1 MKNGSQ
7 DFMMFLLLNQTLENR
22 NMWRQYKH
30 HNPKLYIPLMKE
42 LLNSLG
48 EEWYDSV
55 YGNDLVASIS
65 KNINDDHCMTIYLPN
80 SEISDVDNELFNTF
94 EICENVFKS
103 CDSISCES
111 VGEVIKRITQIEE
124 E

>member
-1 MKNGSQ
+1 
-7 DFMMFLLLNQTLENR
+7 
-22 NMWRQYKH
+22 MWRQYKH

-42 LLNSLG
+42 LLDSLG
-48 EEWYDSV
+48 DDWYDSV

-65 KNINDDHCMTIYLPN
+65 KNINDNHVMSIYFPN

-94 EICENVFKS
+94 EICENAFKS

-124 E
+124 IEK

>member
-1 MKNGSQ
+1 MKV
-7 DFMMFLLLNQTLENR
+7 LL
-22 NMWRQYKH
+22 K
-30 HNPKLYIPLMKE
+30 
-42 LLNSLG
+42 SLG
-48 EEWYDSV
+48 EDWYDSV
-55 YGNDLVASIS
+55 YGNDCTASIS
-65 KNINDDHCMTIYLPN
+65 RNINDNHVMTIYFPN

-103 CDSISCES
+103 NDSISCES

>member
-1 MKNGSQ
+1 
-7 DFMMFLLLNQTLENR
+7 
-22 NMWRQYKH
+22 MWRQYKH

-65 KNINDDHCMTIYLPN
+65 RNINDNHVMTIYLPN
-80 SEISDVDNELFNTF
+80 SKIGDVDNELFNTF
-94 EICENVFKS
+94 DIMENVFDHKPP
-103 CDSISCES
+103 ITCES
-111 VGEVIKRITQIEE
+111 VEKVIEKIKELE
-124 E
+124 K

>member
-1 MKNGSQ
+1 
-7 DFMMFLLLNQTLENR
+7 
-22 NMWRQYKH
+22 MWRQYKH

-42 LLNSLG
+42 LLKSLG

-65 KNINDDHCMTIYLPN
+65 KNINDNHVMTIYLPN
-80 SEISDVDNELFNTF
+80 SKKSNVDNELFNTF

-103 CDSISCES
+103 NDSISCES

>member
-1 MKNGSQ
+1 
-7 DFMMFLLLNQTLENR
+7 
-22 NMWRQYKH
+22 MWRQYKH

-42 LLNSLG
+42 LLKSLG
-48 EEWYDSV
+48 DDWYDSV

-65 KNINDDHCMTIYLPN
+65 KNINDNHCMTVYFPN
-80 SEISDVDNELFNTF
+80 SEICDVDNELFNTF

-124 E
+124 IEK

>member
-1 MKNGSQ
+1 MIR
-7 DFMMFLLLNQTLENR
+7 E
-22 NMWRQYKH
+22 YKH

-48 EEWYDSV
+48 KDWYDSC
-55 YGNDLVASIS
+55 YGNDLVASVS
-65 KNINDDHCMTIYLPN
+65 KNINNNHVMTIYLPN
-80 SEISDVDNELFNTF
+80 SKKSDVDNELFNTF

-103 CDSISCES
+103 HDSISCES

>member
-1 MKNGSQ
+1 M
-7 DFMMFLLLNQTLENR
+7 NR
-22 NMWRQYKH
+22 EYKH
-30 HNPKLYIPLMKE
+30 HNPKLYKPLMKE

-48 EEWYDSV
+48 NDWYDSV

-65 KNINDDHCMTIYLPN
+65 RNINDNHVMTIYLPN
-80 SEISDVDNELFNTF
+80 SEKGDVDNELFNTF

-103 CDSISCES
+103 NDSISCES